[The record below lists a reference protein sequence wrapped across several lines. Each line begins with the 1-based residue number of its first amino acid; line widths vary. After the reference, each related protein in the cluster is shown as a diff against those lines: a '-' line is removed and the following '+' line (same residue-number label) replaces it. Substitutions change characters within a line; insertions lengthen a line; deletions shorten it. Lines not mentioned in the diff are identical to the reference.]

1 MALEL
6 GARAPAFTLRSQHR
20 EKVSL
25 EDLMGS
31 RSVIVFMPF
40 AFTSTCHGEMCEIRD
55 NLHRFRDND
64 VRVVVITCNTLHAN
78 RVWAEQEGFDF
89 EILSDFWPHGEV
101 TRAYDTFSE
110 LYGAA
115 IRTTYFLDEDGVV
128 TSVIGTDELGTAR
141 PFDEYESVL
150 TRSRG
155 S

>member
-1 MALEL
+1 MALEIGSAAL
-6 GARAPAFTLRSQHR
+6 EFSLRNQHR

-25 EDLMGS
+25 DDLKGS

-55 NLHRFRDND
+55 NLHRFEHDD
-64 VRVVVITCNTLHAN
+64 ARVVVITCNTLHAN

-89 EILSDFWPHGEV
+89 DILSDFWPHGAV

-110 LYGAA
+110 VYGAA

-128 TSVIGTDELGTAR
+128 TTVIRSDELGKPR
-141 PFDEYESVL
+141 PFEEYEAAL
-150 TRSRG
+150 ATPER
-155 S
+155 

>member
-1 MALEL
+1 MALQI
-6 GARAPAFTLRSQHR
+6 GAEAPEFSLRSQHR

-25 EDLMGS
+25 DDLKGS

-40 AFTSTCHGEMCEIRD
+40 AFTRTCQGEMCEIRD
-55 NLHRFRDND
+55 NLHRFKEGAAK
-64 VRVVVITCNTLHAN
+64 VVVITCNTLHAN

-89 EILSDFWPHGEV
+89 DILSDFWPHGEV

-115 IRTTYFLDEDGVV
+115 IRTTYFIDEDGVV
-128 TSVIGTDELGTAR
+128 TAVIKTDELGTAR
-141 PFDEYESVL
+141 PFEEYETAL
-150 TRSRG
+150 AYSRE